1 MPWNNTID
9 RVTMKGYELIEI
21 LEDALSILSEDDNS
35 YKDDFLQVSGIKM
48 TVLVLNEN
56 AGNRIQTLKT
66 LSYSVSWSHLTCSWS
81 HYTFVPLFKFELCQC
96 CYNHS
101 L

>member
-1 MPWNNTID
+1 MRYWSISFFRSDILKGELTYEDVFAIMPWNNTID

-66 LSYSVSWSHLTCSWS
+66 LCSIGR
-81 HYTFVPLFKFELCQC
+81 
-96 CYNHS
+96 
-101 L
+101 

>member
-21 LEDALSILSEDDNS
+21 LEDALSTLSEDDNS

-66 LSYSVSWSHLTCSWS
+66 LCSIGR
-81 HYTFVPLFKFELCQC
+81 
-96 CYNHS
+96 
-101 L
+101 